1 MLHLLAQMWFEL
13 QLHWQAR
20 LLVLQDAVREGS
32 ALLQKTAAAGKAAN
46 SCLGSMG
53 AEEAAPQ
60 GQLLEK
66 LLRDSEELQSQL
78 VHGLPAGQVRYC
90 CWA

>member
-1 MLHLLAQMWFEL
+1 MLL
-13 QLHWQAR
+13 LHWQAW
-20 LLVLQDAVREGS
+20 LVVLQDAAREGS
-32 ALLQKTAAAGKAAN
+32 ALLQKTTAAGKAAN

-53 AEEAAPQ
+53 PEEAAPQ

-78 VHGLPAGQVRYC
+78 VHGLPAGQVC
-90 CWA
+90 CCC